1 LGDFGGYFG
10 GMGTAFSVFLLV
22 FFSFMVVIVL
32 LNVLIAIVSDSYE
45 KCLIRSNYLFGRA
58 RVMLIAELVSFQNLL
73 RIEKDGHSL
82 YSKWWSGEVWHRWS
96 RGSVCFFLSSSVVV
110 AIWVVGET
118 AGYFASERK
127 GHGNYIF
134 RLLSLIVIITLFL
147 GIVVFL
153 SNAGDEKKSTTWYNK
168 FVQKAMLRLL
178 RSSEKSSPIGHNG
191 DGRDEWRGRI
201 DFLTR
206 EMSRLTCDSNA
217 ITSLQVGALKN
228 YFNASSIDLRQ
239 EIGNVESQL
248 ADLKEEVMMELKQME
263 ARNAH
268 LIRETLMEVLGR
280 NASEPL
286 QQSRTTGSSS
296 VSSAANRSI
305 YRR

>member
-1 LGDFGGYFG
+1 
-10 GMGTAFSVFLLV
+10 
-22 FFSFMVVIVL
+22 MVVIVL

-45 KCLIRSNYLFGRA
+45 KCLIRSNFLFGRA

-96 RGSVCFFLSSSVVV
+96 RGSVCFFLLSSVVV
-110 AIWVVGET
+110 AIWIVGES

-127 GHGNYIF
+127 DRGNYIY
-134 RLLSLIVIITLFL
+134 RLLSLIVIVALFL
-147 GIVVFL
+147 GILVFL
-153 SNAGDEKKSTTWYNK
+153 LNAGDEKKSTTWYNK

-178 RSSEKSSPIGHNG
+178 RSSEKTAPIGRNG
-191 DGRDEWRGRI
+191 DYRDEWRGRV

-206 EMSRLTCDSNA
+206 EMFRLTSDSNA
-217 ITSLQVGALKN
+217 QMSLHVGALKN
-228 YFNASSIDLRQ
+228 YMNASSIDLRQ

-268 LIRETLMEVLGR
+268 LIRETLMDVLER
-280 NASEPL
+280 NALGQQQPL
-286 QQSRTTGSSS
+286 RTRSSS
-296 VSSAANRSI
+296 VSSPASRSLFK
-305 YRR
+305 R